1 MSWNKVEGN
10 WNQFKG
16 KVKEKW
22 GELTDDELDQIAG
35 KRDILIGKIQ
45 EKYGIVEDEAEK
57 RIKEFEKELSWSLV
71 LWLRSEWSRAARQA
85 SGTFWF
91 SLFNGSTNM
100 RLGTILLIV
109 LILLLVG
116 VLPTWPHS
124 MNWGYAP
131 SGGLGLVLII
141 VLILFLM
148 GRI

>member
-57 RIKEFEKELSWSLV
+57 RIKEFEKELS
-71 LWLRSEWSRAARQA
+71 
-85 SGTFWF
+85 
-91 SLFNGSTNM
+91 
-100 RLGTILLIV
+100 
-109 LILLLVG
+109 
-116 VLPTWPHS
+116 
-124 MNWGYAP
+124 
-131 SGGLGLVLII
+131 
-141 VLILFLM
+141 
-148 GRI
+148 